1 MNCNSLKYVTQQRMK
16 NIFHMPEDNLIHH
29 FNHFSSFTQGKSKLL
44 LKYPIE
50 ILASNSKVVLKKQA
64 QQKILS

>member
-1 MNCNSLKYVTQQRMK
+1 MK

-44 LKYPIE
+44 KYPIE
-50 ILASNSKVVLKKQA
+50 ILASKVALKKQT